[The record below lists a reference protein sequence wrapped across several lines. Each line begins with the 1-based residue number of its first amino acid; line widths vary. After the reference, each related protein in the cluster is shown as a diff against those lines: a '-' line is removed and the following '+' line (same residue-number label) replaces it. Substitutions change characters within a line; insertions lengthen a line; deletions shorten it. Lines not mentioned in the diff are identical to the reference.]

1 MWRKGVIDKKGT
13 YSKSIQFK
21 KKIITGK
28 ERGKWHNLSA
38 ISNLQRKFL
47 HFSFNERLPRQLDY
61 VNGISKKFV
70 FFGIPYQLSLFSAGM
85 LSWHNLKHGHVL
97 ISLKNISTATFF
109 CFFFCFLFLSL

>member
-1 MWRKGVIDKKGT
+1 MWRKGVIDKRKGFT
-13 YSKSIQFK
+13 MYSKSVQFF
-21 KKIITGK
+21 KISIIIGK

-70 FFGIPYQLSLFSAGM
+70 FFGIPYQLSLFPAGM
-85 LSWHNLKHGHVL
+85 LSWHN
-97 ISLKNISTATFF
+97 
-109 CFFFCFLFLSL
+109 